1 MPDPTDEPAQQ
12 HHEPDLTPLGRL
24 LDMARSS
31 AGRSPTTDAHA
42 AVEELFP
49 QRPELVEYMV
59 RFAALIVLSASI
71 AAFGLLANSAG
82 VVIGAMLVAPLMT
95 PILAAAAATVRAN
108 NRELLSSLA
117 IITLGTALAVATGY
131 IVGIIAGDTISG
143 TVELPAEL
151 AARTYPTLL
160 DLGVAVSAGAAA
172 GYIVPRRSAVAALP
186 GVGIAVALVPPL
198 ATVGITWQLDR
209 PTDAWNAMLLFL
221 TNLAAIVFSA
231 SIMLIIAGF
240 RPRVKV
246 SRKVLTARVLITLTA
261 VTVVA
266 IPLSLH
272 TRASLEDSQLNLLVS
287 QSVKSWDQSAQ
298 VVSLT
303 AQIRGGVA
311 HVELLVTGPNDPDE
325 IWRIAER
332 IHDRSGHPVEMDLR
346 YQQDDRFQ
354 VTAR

>member
-1 MPDPTDEPAQQ
+1 M
-12 HHEPDLTPLGRL
+12 
-24 LDMARSS
+24 
-31 AGRSPTTDAHA
+31 
-42 AVEELFP
+42 
-49 QRPELVEYMV
+49 
-59 RFAALIVLSASI
+59 
-71 AAFGLLANSAG
+71 
-82 VVIGAMLVAPLMT
+82 
-95 PILAAAAATVRAN
+95 
-108 NRELLSSLA
+108 
-117 IITLGTALAVATGY
+117 
-131 IVGIIAGDTISG
+131 
-143 TVELPAEL
+143 
-151 AARTYPTLL
+151 
-160 DLGVAVSAGAAA
+160 
-172 GYIVPRRSAVAALP
+172 PRRSAVSALP

-221 TNLAAIVFSA
+221 TNLAAIIFSA
-231 SIMLIIAGF
+231 SIMMILAGF
-240 RPRVKV
+240 RPRVRV

-272 TRASLEDSQLNLLVS
+272 TRASLEDGQLNLLVS

-311 HVELLVTGPNDPDE
+311 HVQLLVTGPNDPDE
-325 IWRIAER
+325 IWRIADQ

>member
-1 MPDPTDEPAQQ
+1 V
-12 HHEPDLTPLGRL
+12 L
-24 LDMARSS
+24 
-31 AGRSPTTDAHA
+31 
-42 AVEELFP
+42 
-49 QRPELVEYMV
+49 
-59 RFAALIVLSASI
+59 RFSALIVLSASI
-71 AAFGLLANSAG
+71 AAFGLLADSAG

-108 NRELLSSLA
+108 NRELLSSM
-117 IITLGTALAVATGY
+117 IIIALGTALAVLTGY
-131 IVGIIAGDTISG
+131 LVGVIAGDTISG
-143 TVELPAEL
+143 TVDLPGEL

-172 GYIVPRRSAVAALP
+172 GYIVPRRSAVSALP

-231 SIMLIIAGF
+231 SIMLLISGF
-240 RPRVKV
+240 RPRVRV
-246 SRKVLTARVLITLTA
+246 SRRVLTTRILITLTA

-266 IPLSLH
+266 IPLTLH
-272 TRASLEDSQLNLLVS
+272 TRASLEDSQLNLVVA
-287 QSVKSWDQSAQ
+287 QSVSSWDPSAQ

-311 HVELLVTGPNDPDE
+311 HVQLLVTGPNDPDE
-325 IWRIAER
+325 IWQIAES
-332 IHDRSGHPVEMDLR
+332 IHDKTGHPVEMDMR
-346 YQQDDRFQ
+346 YQQDDRFR